1 MRFKNFIKDRLK
13 RIQEFE
19 DDLNANKEKP
29 ISIREE
35 QIDDV
40 VREVEK
46 DEIIEKRKVLENTLI
61 SAQKTAEEIIEG
73 IIKNTKTETEN
84 IKKEA
89 KDKIEYIVLESRDKI
104 KEMLRDIEEVGKN
117 IQDNLNQGLNNISS
131 KLSVVLKIE
140 ESEEKLSTSRGYVGE
155 EVSEKQVEVK
165 KSEEILE
172 EEQQVEY
179 KPETTG
185 EIKPE
190 DKETNLLI

>member
-1 MRFKNFIKDRLK
+1 MTLQDRLK
-13 RIQEFE
+13 NVQKFE
-19 DDLNANKEKP
+19 DDLNAKKEKP
-29 ISIREE
+29 VSIKEK
-35 QIDDV
+35 QTDDV

-73 IIKNTKTETEN
+73 IIKNAKTEAVN

-89 KDKIEYIVLESRDKI
+89 KDKIEDIVLETRDKI
-104 KEMLRDIEEVGKN
+104 KETLRDIEEVGKN
-117 IQDNLNQGLNNISS
+117 IQDNLNQRLNNIYSIYS

-140 ESEEKLSTSRGYVGE
+140 ENEEKLSTSREYVGE

-172 EEQQVEY
+172 EEQQVEHE
-179 KPETTG
+179 PETTG